1 MANLG
6 KVILVLLYYVIA
18 FLSFGS
24 LFTYR
29 EKGQSFS
36 FTRSWLFGFFA
47 YHIVFQVI
55 AIPAMFMQLPLSV
68 LAVIWAV
75 VSGAVILWAAV
86 HHGKW
91 WWQTA
96 MDRIRGL
103 FGKEWI
109 LWIPILTAGA
119 TVLLAS
125 VIYVSFW
132 DATYYVGQVSFSV
145 YTNTINQIEPLTGDW
160 LQVFDLK
167 HCLATYHVNDAAIC
181 RLFGI
186 HPLIETKTVMVAVVA
201 WLTNVLYYRLGCR
214 LLKNQKEAVAVF
226 MLLTF
231 AVNIFTYSSYTAS
244 SFFLYRTYEG
254 KAITGNLSIP
264 LVVGLLL
271 KLYEEGESRGFWQQ
285 MLLVGWGSVAIASSA
300 MFLVPATMAAGVIP
314 YMFWKKR
321 VSMLP
326 KLMMVMLPSVA
337 MIACYLLGRIGWLEI
352 AIRR

>member
-18 FLSFGS
+18 FLAFGS
-24 LFTYR
+24 LITHR
-29 EKGQSFS
+29 EKEQSFS
-36 FTRSWLFGFFA
+36 FTRSWVFGFFA
-47 YHIVFQVI
+47 YHIVFQVM
-55 AIPAMFMQLPLSV
+55 AIPVMFLQCPLSL
-68 LAVIWAV
+68 LAAIWAV
-75 VSGAVILWAAV
+75 VSAAVILLASV
-86 HHGKW
+86 RHGKL

-96 MDRIRGL
+96 MDRVRGL
-103 FGKEWI
+103 FGRDWI

-167 HCLATYHVNDAAIC
+167 HCLATYHVNDAVIC

-201 WLTNVLYYRLGCR
+201 WLTNMLYYRLGCR
-214 LLKNQKEAVAVF
+214 LLQDKKESVAVF
-226 MLLTF
+226 MILTF
-231 AVNIFTYSSYTAS
+231 ALNVFTYSSYTAS
-244 SFFLYRTYEG
+244 SFFMYRTYEG
-254 KAITGNLSIP
+254 KAITANLSIP

-271 KLYEEGESRGFWQQ
+271 KLYGEGESRRFWQQ
-285 MLLVGWGSVAIASSA
+285 MLLAGWGSVAIASSA
-300 MFLVPATMAAGVIP
+300 MFLVPAAMAAGVIP
-314 YMFWKKR
+314 YVLWKKR
-321 VSMLP
+321 FAMLP
-326 KLMMVMLPSVA
+326 KLAGAMLPSAA